1 MSEIILDMWLYTHH
15 TSALLAKKSDN
26 INKVSPIL
34 LPLQTLH
41 IKSTNKIHAD
51 YLLSIQLSV
60 HICIVVSFT
69 VRGAGLAICR
79 VQPSVGAPAR

>member
-41 IKSTNKIHAD
+41 IQ
-51 YLLSIQLSV
+51 SIDFR
-60 HICIVVSFT
+60 VS
-69 VRGAGLAICR
+69 RGGSYEGR
-79 VQPSVGAPAR
+79 VSRLRFW

>member
-41 IKSTNKIHAD
+41 IKSTTTHRSVYK
-51 YLLSIQLSV
+51 YLDNYISTFISMKMNLISTLHV
-60 HICIVVSFT
+60 
-69 VRGAGLAICR
+69 CR
-79 VQPSVGAPAR
+79 QV

>member
-15 TSALLAKKSDN
+15 TSALLAKKGDS

-41 IKSTNKIHAD
+41 IKSTSNLHAPLD
-51 YLLSIQLSV
+51 
-60 HICIVVSFT
+60 IV
-69 VRGAGLAICR
+69 
-79 VQPSVGAPAR
+79 

>member
-15 TSALLAKKSDN
+15 MSALLAKKSDN

-41 IKSTNKIHAD
+41 IKSTTNRESNFD
-51 YLLSIQLSV
+51 SQPLSISG
-60 HICIVVSFT
+60 S
-69 VRGAGLAICR
+69 AG
-79 VQPSVGAPAR
+79 VGGLGTENVIQHKVEK

>member
-41 IKSTNKIHAD
+41 IKSTTEYKTHLN
-51 YLLSIQLSV
+51 
-60 HICIVVSFT
+60 
-69 VRGAGLAICR
+69 
-79 VQPSVGAPAR
+79 

>member
-41 IKSTNKIHAD
+41 IKSTNKHH
-51 YLLSIQLSV
+51 YGLKPQTSGFVLLIPQIQPQV
-60 HICIVVSFT
+60 DV
-69 VRGAGLAICR
+69 
-79 VQPSVGAPAR
+79 

>member
-41 IKSTNKIHAD
+41 IKSTNSHIRNQNKYLHTSDDRRVLDNCWMHDASRD
-51 YLLSIQLSV
+51 YS
-60 HICIVVSFT
+60 
-69 VRGAGLAICR
+69 
-79 VQPSVGAPAR
+79 P

>member
-41 IKSTNKIHAD
+41 IKST
-51 YLLSIQLSV
+51 SITYPHV
-60 HICIVVSFT
+60 HI
-69 VRGAGLAICR
+69 
-79 VQPSVGAPAR
+79 VQMFWDHSVETAV

>member
-41 IKSTNKIHAD
+41 IKSTSI
-51 YLLSIQLSV
+51 YLLFIIHGSRYYCQI
-60 HICIVVSFT
+60 
-69 VRGAGLAICR
+69 
-79 VQPSVGAPAR
+79 